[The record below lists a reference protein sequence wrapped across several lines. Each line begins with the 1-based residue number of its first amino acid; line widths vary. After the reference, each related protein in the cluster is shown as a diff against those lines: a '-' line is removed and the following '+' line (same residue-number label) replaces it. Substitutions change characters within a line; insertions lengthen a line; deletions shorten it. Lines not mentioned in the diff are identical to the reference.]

1 MNDRRSARRFNA
13 QQGTLRVH
21 AAAEQAA
28 GHKLVDFS
36 YNSARFLAPNV
47 FETEQELIFDLQ
59 TEGHHINALKGY
71 VIRVENAAEF
81 QSKYFVVIKFFPF
94 STLEK
99 YNSLEN
105 YENLKSLITRMQNK
119 DPDSSI
125 S

>member
-1 MNDRRSARRFNA
+1 MSDRRSARRFNT
-13 QQGTLRVH
+13 QHGTLRVH
-21 AAAEQAA
+21 AGTDQPE

-36 YNSARFLAPNV
+36 YNSARFLAPDA
-47 FETEQELIFDLQ
+47 FEPEQELIFDLQ
-59 TEGHHINALKGY
+59 TEGHDINALKGY

-105 YENLKSLITRMQNK
+105 YQNLKSLITRMQNMY
-119 DPDSSI
+119 PDSSI